1 MYIRDLIPDG
11 SGEFTWFSSRDQA
24 PANGYRERRRSPV
37 PWEGR
42 GGARVYIRREVTTR
56 NGEVATRNG
65 AGVGFLEG
73 LRRSGP
79 ESALSLLYVQDRCT
93 GVQGPPAL

>member
-1 MYIRDLIPDG
+1 
-11 SGEFTWFSSRDQA
+11 
-24 PANGYRERRRSPV
+24 
-37 PWEGR
+37 
-42 GGARVYIRREVTTR
+42 VYIRREVTTR

-79 ESALSLLYVQDRCT
+79 ESALSLLSVQDRCT